1 MADYASVP
9 RRSEEPRNSW
19 KTLAV
24 ILAVALLGSAHIA
37 SAAIDKNAMH
47 QEMLSLAQQMASL
60 GPQMRTSPQAASA
73 YKAAEDRYR
82 QISAA
87 LGGDDPGHV
96 LSGGVN
102 AKARRTPLRVRRVGK
117 VAPAAP
123 AACGATTTNFTNSTP
138 VAISATGTP
147 VVTSTIVVSGVGPFL
162 YDLDV
167 TTFIQHTFSSD
178 LDVTITSPAGTVVT
192 LTTDNGST
200 FDDVFNGTVWDDNA
214 DPGTQVPYTADN
226 NLVVEH
232 TYANLT
238 LASPLV
244 PEEPLGAFIG
254 ENPNGTW
261 TITISDDTN
270 LDGGSLNSWSLAVTT
285 LASAPT
291 ITTLPTVTQS
301 TPVAISATG
310 TPVVT
315 STIVVAGAGR
325 ISDVNATTFIQ
336 HTFSSDLDVTL
347 TSPAGTVV
355 TLTTDNGS
363 TFDDVF
369 NGTVW
374 NDDADPGTQV
384 PYTANNNLVIEHTY
398 ANLTLASPLVPEEP
412 LAAFTGEDPNGTWT
426 LTVSDDTN
434 LDGGSLNSWSLDIQ
448 TFTCA
453 GAASA
458 DLSITKTDGVASTAP
473 GSTTPYTITAANAGP
488 SAANPVTVTD
498 NFPAACTFISY
509 TSTATGGATG
519 NTASGTGNI
528 NDAALNLPTGSTVTY
543 TASCLIDHGAT
554 GSLAN
559 TATISSAVVDPVP
572 ANNSAT
578 DTDTLV
584 PSADLFFNKTLT
596 TTGPIHVGD
605 TVTFTLAVTDF
616 GPSDATGVTVTDVLP
631 AGLTYVSNDC
641 GATFASPTLTWNI
654 GALAATTVTAI
665 CNVTATVTQAGT
677 IVNVASVTG
686 NEPDP
691 TPANNVA
698 TATVT
703 AAGVAAVVP
712 TLDTFGLAVLALLMA
727 ASAAFVL
734 RRRRRA

>member
-1 MADYASVP
+1 
-9 RRSEEPRNSW
+9 
-19 KTLAV
+19 
-24 ILAVALLGSAHIA
+24 
-37 SAAIDKNAMH
+37 
-47 QEMLSLAQQMASL
+47 MLSLAKQMGSL
-60 GPQMRTSPQAASA
+60 GAEIRTNPQAAAA
-73 YKAAEDRYR
+73 YKAAEGRYR
-82 QISAA
+82 QISAS

-96 LSGGVN
+96 LSGAVN
-102 AKARRTPLRVRRVGK
+102 AKALHAPLKVRK

-214 DPGTQVPYTADN
+214 DPGTQVPYTANN

-270 LDGGSLNSWSLAVTT
+270 LDGGSLNSWSLGVTT

-291 ITTLPTVTQS
+291 VTTLPTVTQS

-325 ISDVNATTFIQ
+325 ILDVNATTFIQ

-374 NDDADPGTQV
+374 DDDADPGTQV
-384 PYTANNNLVIEHTY
+384 PYTADNNLVIEHTY
-398 ANLTLASPLVPEEP
+398 SNLTLASPLVPEEP

-434 LDGGSLNSWSLDIQ
+434 LDGGSINSWSLDIQ
-448 TFTCA
+448 TFTCGVA
-453 GAASA
+453 LSA
-458 DLSITKTDGVASTAP
+458 DLSITKTDGVASATP
-473 GSTTPYTITAANAGP
+473 GGTTTYTITAANAGP
-488 SAANPVTVTD
+488 SAANPATVTD
-498 NFPAACTFISY
+498 TLPAACTVSSSY

-519 NTASGTGNI
+519 NTASGMGNI
-528 NDAALNLPTGSTVTY
+528 NDAALNLPAGSTVTY
-543 TASCLIDHGAT
+543 TVSCSIDHGAT
-554 GSLAN
+554 GSLTN

-584 PSADLFFNKTLT
+584 PVADLFFIKRLT
-596 TTGPIHVGD
+596 TAGTIHVGD
-605 TVTFTLAVTDF
+605 TVTFELGVTDF
-616 GPSDATGVTVTDVLP
+616 GPSDATGVTVTDTLP

-654 GALAATTVTAI
+654 GALAATTISAV
-665 CNVTATVTQAGT
+665 CNITATVNQAGT
-677 IVNVASVTG
+677 IVNVATVTG

-698 TATVT
+698 TAAVT
-703 AAGVAAVVP
+703 TSTSIAEVP
-712 TLDTFGLAVLALLMA
+712 TLDSLGLAALAILLA
-727 ASAAFVL
+727 ASAALAL
-734 RRRRRA
+734 RRRRRAE